1 MKVFWAFLK
10 SASLVAFGVTL
21 LVLAQR
27 VSGWRLL
34 SNDPGAISSFLSSL
48 AQFATVPVTLALGIV
63 VLVIQL
69 QAGSLTSRAGAL
81 AVSSPQFLFTV
92 TLLLEAPA
100 YCIALLGIFDF
111 SQEQVTM
118 FARELALGAVV
129 PVLLTFVFLARFTN
143 TWFRLVSPA
152 AFTGHVLG
160 QAVQGLREKN
170 RDTVALAL
178 RGLGEALANLAISAD
193 YQSLGICAKQ
203 LGTLLE
209 EYVSNFKRSM
219 PDKFFYYDFPQRHRS
234 SAWVE
239 NEACDTVRDAVDV
252 LMARGAPA
260 YTWEYLVERLVPF
273 GEGAIEAE
281 DMEALQVLSRVFI
294 EMGTTEKMSEGRI
307 SFNLRPL
314 NESTNL
320 VAYALPRNEEATT
333 MLAALFFFLFT
344 YINNRAEQ
352 MSFFSA
358 EYDYSA
364 KKLKELD
371 VGFAEAAHASR
382 QMFGQYWDMR
392 FPDADLEQEEVLR
405 RIEGL

>member
-1 MKVFWAFLK
+1 M
-10 SASLVAFGVTL
+10 
-21 LVLAQR
+21 
-27 VSGWRLL
+27 
-34 SNDPGAISSFLSSL
+34 
-48 AQFATVPVTLALGIV
+48 
-63 VLVIQL
+63 
-69 QAGSLTSRAGAL
+69 

-92 TLLLEAPA
+92 MLLLEAPA
-100 YCIALLGIFDF
+100 YCIALLGIFDL
-111 SQEQVTM
+111 SQEQATV
-118 FARELALGAVV
+118 FARELTFGAVV
-129 PVLLTFVFLARFTN
+129 PVLLTFVFLGRFTN

-152 AFTGHVLG
+152 AFTGHILG

-178 RGLGEALANLAISAD
+178 RGLAEALGNLAISTD

-219 PDKFFYYDFPQRHRS
+219 PDKFFYYDFPQRHHS
-234 SAWVE
+234 PTWVE
-239 NEACDTVRDAVDV
+239 NEACDAVRNAVDI

-260 YTWEYLVERLVPF
+260 HIWEYLVERLVPF
-273 GEGAIEAE
+273 GKRAIEVD
-281 DMEALQVLSRVFI
+281 DMEALQVLSQVFI
-294 EMGTTEKMSEGRI
+294 EIGTTEKILGGRI

-314 NESTNL
+314 NESANL
-320 VAYALPRNEEATT
+320 VGHALPRTEEAATV
-333 MLAALFFFLFT
+333 LAALFFFLFT

-364 KKLKELD
+364 KRLKDLGVD
-371 VGFAEAAHASR
+371 FRGAARVSR
-382 QMFGQYWDMR
+382 QRFGQYWDMR
-392 FPDADLEQEEVLR
+392 FPVTDLEQEKVLR